1 MLQIAT
7 GKFFKQE
14 VGQENRL
21 RGVLYTNY
29 RSDFGDEG
37 LETAAGRLTA
47 TSTLSGLQSFVYE
60 VVERYEGG
68 PSPGVLVSVG
78 AGPFLQEMAAIVSF
92 GLDITC
98 TPDPDLARRLLGDA
112 PLAPNAYARPKS
124 YLNRVFE
131 TEINAKPDDG
141 ATFATFAQSLIDL
154 ERAAYLGA
162 MRAIRTYVGGLQRLG
177 DDIDLAYTL
186 LVASMESLV
195 QGFDGHRPGWPDFDE
210 TKRKRVD
217 GALVGAPKATAQRV
231 RAALLD
237 VEHVALARRF
247 KAYALE
253 HLPPSYFRDDA
264 VGHRRPIGRADL
276 AVALDQAYR
285 IRSKYVHTLAAIPKQ
300 LVYVHDDGDYVSV
313 GGQPTLT
320 VEGLARL
327 ARTLILAFVRN
338 APKTKVED
346 YNFSLDIPGV
356 VEVELAAQY
365 WVWKHEGFQPRMA
378 RKKLA
383 GALELHADLLLE
395 TENASLVD
403 LRDLLREYEPLI
415 AKAVKSHRLPM
426 LALYY
431 LFHVHVPPSQRL
443 DGWIE
448 VVKPYEPLL
457 NAPSQESLALHIALR
472 KMPGWTAKA
481 LTTIREQYFR
491 TRYRENGMQ
500 FPWVFEAAMDLILAE
515 ARRREGDEA
524 GARTVIAELVENH
537 PTVRLLANFESTLA
551 APMAPIDWRLV
562 LLPATAEQAG
572 EDLEVETDET
582 EKTNE

>member
-7 GKFFKQE
+7 GKFFKHE

-29 RSDFGDEG
+29 GSDFGEDG
-37 LETAAGRLTA
+37 LETAAGRLTG
-47 TSTLSGLQSFVYE
+47 TSTLSGLKSLIYE
-60 VVERYEGG
+60 VTERYEGG

-112 PLAPNAYARPKS
+112 PLAPNAYARPKT
-124 YLNRVFE
+124 YLNRTFE
-131 TEINAKPDDG
+131 TKINSRPEDA
-141 ATFATFAQSLIDL
+141 ATFAAFVEDLIDL

-186 LVASMESLV
+186 LVASVESLV
-195 QGFDGHRPGWPDFDE
+195 QGFDGHRPGWHDFEE
-210 TKRKRVD
+210 TKRNRVD
-217 GALVGAPKATAQRV
+217 GALVGASKTTAQRV
-231 RAALLD
+231 RNALLD

-247 KAYALE
+247 KAFALE
-253 HLPPSYFRDDA
+253 QLPPGYFREDTI
-264 VGHRRPIGRADL
+264 GNRRPIGRADL
-276 AVALDQAYR
+276 GVALDQAYR

-300 LVYVHDDGDYVSV
+300 VIYVDNYSDYVRV

-320 VEGLARL
+320 VQGLARL

-338 APKTKVED
+338 GPKTKVED
-346 YNFSLDIPGV
+346 YYFGLDIPGTV
-356 VEVELAAQY
+356 QIELAAQY
-365 WVWKHEGFQPRMA
+365 WIWKHEGFQPKMA
-378 RKKLA
+378 RKKLG
-383 GALELHADLLLE
+383 GALELHADLLLG
-395 TENASLVD
+395 TENAGLVD
-403 LRDLLREYEPLI
+403 LRDLLRKFEPLI
-415 AKAVKSHRLPM
+415 PKAAKAHRLPM

-431 LFHVHVPPSQRL
+431 LFHVSVPSGQRL
-443 DGWIE
+443 DGWID

-472 KMPGWTAKA
+472 QMPGWMAKE
-481 LTTIREQYFR
+481 LTSVREQYFR
-491 TRYRENGMQ
+491 TRYRDNGLE

-515 ARRREGDEA
+515 ARRREGDED
-524 GARTVIAELVENH
+524 GARAVIAELVENH

-551 APMAPIDWRLV
+551 APLAPIDWRLV
-562 LLPATAEQAG
+562 LLPATGEQAG
-572 EDLEVETDET
+572 ENLEVETDET
-582 EKTNE
+582 EKTDE